1 MQTPQM
7 KNPADISN
15 IAYSHP
21 QGVQYDNN
29 INKCEW
35 CRSTL
40 LSTCSAECKPLCMH
54 LSYAGNCVCFTVFLW
69 GQNWYLF
76 LLAALA
82 AASGGSGQDS
92 LP

>member
-15 IAYSHP
+15 IPYSHP
-21 QGVQYDNN
+21 QGVEYDNN

-40 LSTCSAECKPLCMH
+40 LSTCRMQPSVHWFFDMQEIL
-54 LSYAGNCVCFTVFLW
+54 FIFLQSFYRDNIGISISW
-69 GQNWYLF
+69 
-76 LLAALA
+76 LL
-82 AASGGSGQDS
+82 
-92 LP
+92 